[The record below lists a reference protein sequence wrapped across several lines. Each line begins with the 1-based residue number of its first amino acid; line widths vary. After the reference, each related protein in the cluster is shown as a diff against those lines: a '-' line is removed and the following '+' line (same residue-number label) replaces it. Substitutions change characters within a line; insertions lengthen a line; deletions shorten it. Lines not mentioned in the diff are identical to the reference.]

1 MNKQIDDGGAAFPI
15 PNTYHT
21 NGQIQYGQDG
31 MTLRDYFAAAALQGV
46 ICHNGC
52 GALTDEDSSR
62 IAYEYA
68 DEMIKVRKGGDQP

>member
-1 MNKQIDDGGAAFPI
+1 MNKQIDDGGSAFPYSI
-15 PNTYHT
+15 DHNAITVKDFT
-21 NGQIQYGQDG
+21 G

-68 DEMIKVRKGGDQP
+68 DEMIKARKGGDQP